1 MNDISEYSQAEIIKL
16 LRSTDEEVVS
26 QALLYMTFNIQDADW
41 IQKTC
46 LEFIS
51 TNENDSMRGLAIT
64 CLGHV
69 ARIHGKINEEHTVP
83 ALMLYLENESLS
95 QRAQNALDD
104 IEIFVLRKGK
114 GRFSSVVR

>member
-1 MNDISEYSQAEIIKL
+1 MNKISEYSQAEIIEL
-16 LRSTDEEVVS
+16 LRAADEEAVS
-26 QALLYMTFNIQDADW
+26 QALLYITFNIQDADW

-51 TNENDSMRGLAIT
+51 ANHNDSMRGLAIA

-69 ARIHGKINEEHTVP
+69 ARIHGKINEELTVP
-83 ALMLYLENESLS
+83 ALTLYLEKESLS
-95 QRAQNALDD
+95 GRAQNALDD

-114 GRFSSVVR
+114 G

>member
-1 MNDISEYSQAEIIKL
+1 MNEISEYSQAEIIEL
-16 LRSTDEEVVS
+16 LKAADEEIVS
-26 QALLYMTFNIQDADW
+26 QALLYMTFNIQDAEW

-51 TNENDSMRGLAIT
+51 TSENNSMRGLAIT

-69 ARIHGKINEEHTVP
+69 ARIHGEINEELTVP
-83 ALMLYLENESLS
+83 ALMLYLEKESLS
-95 QRAQNALDD
+95 ERAQNALDD

-114 GRFSSVVR
+114 A

>member
-1 MNDISEYSQAEIIKL
+1 MNGISEYSQAEIIKL

-41 IQKTC
+41 IQNTC

-95 QRAQNALDD
+95 ERAQNALDD
-104 IEIFVLRKGK
+104 IEIFVLRKGR